1 MLIKNV
7 EANIERSVKVI
18 ALENEVK
25 SNVKL
30 RISSTMMCSFPCC
43 IFPPNNPFLLFDCQI
58 GGVL

>member
-7 EANIERSVKVI
+7 EVNIERSVEVI
-18 ALENEVK
+18 ALENEMK

-43 IFPPNNPFLLFDCQI
+43 IFPPDNLFFI
-58 GGVL
+58 I